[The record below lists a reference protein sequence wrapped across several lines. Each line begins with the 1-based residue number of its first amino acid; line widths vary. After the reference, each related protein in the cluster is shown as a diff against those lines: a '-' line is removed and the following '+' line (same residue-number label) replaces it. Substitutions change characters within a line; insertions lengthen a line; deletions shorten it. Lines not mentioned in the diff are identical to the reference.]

1 MVKKNNISV
10 IIQARYSSTRFP
22 GKILSKINQLTLL
35 EILIKRICQSKKIQ
49 NIIIA
54 CTKNKKDDQIVK
66 ICKKYNVKIFRGSE
80 KNVLKRYVEA
90 ARKYK
95 VQNMN

>member
-10 IIQARYSSTRFP
+10 IIQARYNSTRFP

-35 EILIKRICQSKKIQ
+35 EILIKRISQSKKIQ

-54 CTKNKKDDQIVK
+54 CTKKK
-66 ICKKYNVKIFRGSE
+66 
-80 KNVLKRYVEA
+80 KR
-90 ARKYK
+90 
-95 VQNMN
+95 